1 MSLKNVPSPEG
12 NEWKLDNDKLISVLM
27 TRPPVP
33 SGINELTCRCTTS
46 NCKRNCNC
54 KMNNLACTEACLCM
68 EDDEGCCNPMSEYLF
83 VTILVSLGLSD
94 NNVCCKTV
102 RTDIFLESKRFHSL
116 K

>member
-1 MSLKNVPSPEG
+1 
-12 NEWKLDNDKLISVLM
+12 
-27 TRPPVP
+27 
-33 SGINELTCRCTTS
+33 
-46 NCKRNCNC
+46 
-54 KMNNLACTEACLCM
+54 M